1 VPPAEV
7 RTVVA
12 GGGVGEGAGAGGVAD
27 GGGERF
33 LGRGASG
40 VAEELTGGIAAGD
53 GAVSA
58 ASLLSAWFTA
68 ATVSCWLGVGARLCP
83 RADTA
88 SRLPPVAAAA
98 PSSQAP
104 KPARKRALTRPRLT
118 DGNLRAGKADLKPF
132 G

>member
-1 VPPAEV
+1 M
-7 RTVVA
+7 A
-12 GGGVGEGAGAGGVAD
+12 GGGAGGGEGEGAGGVAD
-27 GGGERF
+27 GGGDLF
-33 LGRGASG
+33 FGRGASG
-40 VAEELTGGIAAGD
+40 VAEDLTGGIGAAGPV
-53 GAVSA
+53 ASA
-58 ASLLSAWFTA
+58 ASLASAWFTA
-68 ATVSCWLGVGARLCP
+68 ATVSCWLGVGARPCP

-104 KPARKRALTRPRLT
+104 TPARKRALTRPRLT

>member
-1 VPPAEV
+1 MADC
-7 RTVVA
+7 
-12 GGGVGEGAGAGGVAD
+12 GAGED
-27 GGGERF
+27 GDTDGAGERF

-40 VAEELTGGIAAGD
+40 VAEELTGGIAAG
-53 GAVSA
+53 GRVASA
-58 ASLLSAWFTA
+58 ASLASAWFTA
-68 ATVSCWLGVGARLCP
+68 ATVSCWLGAGARPCP

-104 KPARKRALTRPRLT
+104 TPARKRALTRARLT
-118 DGNLRAGKADLKPF
+118 ERTLRAGKADLKPF